1 MPNLRYNI
9 PETVKQ
15 LGSMYVATLVMGLGV
30 ALPAWFGWTC
40 ILIGVFLPVKTLR
53 MNSLQVQEVKKILMK
68 RSKKRKM
75 KHMKMTVHRM
85 INMQMISKLSRD
97 CPITIYCQRQIRGA
111 LFTEHFVSKQ
121 IYRKG

>member
-30 ALPAWFGWTC
+30 ALPAWLGWTC

-53 MNSLQVQEVKKILMK
+53 MNPLPVQEVQEDTDEEVKEEEDEAYEDD
-68 RSKKRKM
+68 S
-75 KHMKMTVHRM
+75 T
-85 INMQMISKLSRD
+85 QD
-97 CPITIYCQRQIRGA
+97 D
-111 LFTEHFVSKQ
+111 
-121 IYRKG
+121 